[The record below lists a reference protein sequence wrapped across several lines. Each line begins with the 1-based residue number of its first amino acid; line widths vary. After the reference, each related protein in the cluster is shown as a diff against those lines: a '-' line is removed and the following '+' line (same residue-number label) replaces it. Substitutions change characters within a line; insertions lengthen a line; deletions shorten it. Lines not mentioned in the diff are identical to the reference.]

1 MADLDKHGDPAP
13 AKQRKRNTER
23 TMQIIIAAAR
33 SEFAANGYDGARTD
47 RIAAGTGMS
56 KGVLY
61 HYFNSKDDLFVA
73 VLEDIYREL
82 RSQNEALVLN
92 EFEPEVGIRELIAH
106 TYNYFAS
113 HPEFIVLVSSENLME
128 AVHLKR
134 SQNIRSMFAPLSIR
148 LEELVTRGQTQ
159 GIFRQNVDVVEL
171 YVSIVGLG
179 YFFLSNRWTLSVVFN
194 RDLLAQGA
202 EEKRLDH
209 ITEVILGYLRNVK
222 PAAVSK

>member
-23 TMQIIIAAAR
+23 TMQIFIAAAR

-159 GIFRQNVDVVEL
+159 GIFRQHVDVVEL